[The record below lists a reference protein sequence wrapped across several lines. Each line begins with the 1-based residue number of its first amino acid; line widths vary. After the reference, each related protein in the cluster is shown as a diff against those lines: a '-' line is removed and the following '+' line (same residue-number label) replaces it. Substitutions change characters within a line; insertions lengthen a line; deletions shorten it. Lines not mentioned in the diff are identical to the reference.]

1 MADDELPKP
10 DEIEVEFQDLYRHD
24 EEQAYLTLMS
34 QDIKCINFPV
44 RGELHRAA
52 LQGAGDVTT
61 TRTRTRLGSFELI
74 ASNRI
79 RSDEETLG
87 EIFNGQPYY
96 TDKEPA
102 EDPDFDWVPRKEQVF
117 SDKQL
122 MQLSVWKK
130 EFDEETNEYEPV
142 DLGYKPYGYHQTRVW
157 KKLGYLDEEVRRRP
171 SRSLDKIHHSRF
183 ALFAPCLAPPP
194 PLPQARL
201 QPLTPPSPDS
211 HFAIAGQ
218 AQVGGDA
225 DRTRVRI
232 TDPEVISD
240 YYKKQDT
247 IKVLREDVLLQE
259 GPRRGVRE
267 RLGVEGQ
274 GRLSRRRSNGSAS
287 TRRRTS
293 TRRLRSVRRR
303 RRARSTRSS
312 RRRTRAR
319 GPTTTT
325 ISALARRVRAFDDS
339 QRDEPGD
346 RTRTRGAGVG
356 AAQHWTVRGCFGFA
370 SGRRPSRPGSRA
382 LPCFLPALASPTCC
396 SCPVLGSLATR
407 CRTAPLSCKQLT

>member
-34 QDIKCINFPV
+34 QDIKSINFPCEENYTV
-44 RGELHRAA
+44 RLCKEL
-52 LQGAGDVTT
+52 VTFHNPDT
-61 TRTRTRLGSFELI
+61 YPLGSFELI

-218 AQVGGDA
+218 AQVGQDA
-225 DRTRVRI
+225 DRRGQDHRPRVH
-232 TDPEVISD
+232 
-240 YYKKQDT
+240 
-247 IKVLREDVLLQE
+247 LRLLQEAGHDQGAARDVLLQK
-259 GPRRGVRE
+259 GSRRGVRE
-267 RLGVEGQ
+267 RQGVQGQ
-274 GRLSRRRSNGSAS
+274 GRR
-287 TRRRTS
+287 
-293 TRRLRSVRRR
+293 
-303 RRARSTRSS
+303 
-312 RRRTRAR
+312 
-319 GPTTTT
+319 
-325 ISALARRVRAFDDS
+325 
-339 QRDEPGD
+339 Q
-346 RTRTRGAGVG
+346 RGA
-356 AAQHWTVRGCFGFA
+356 RM
-370 SGRRPSRPGSRA
+370 
-382 LPCFLPALASPTCC
+382 
-396 SCPVLGSLATR
+396 
-407 CRTAPLSCKQLT
+407 APLPQGEGLQRGG